1 MNRNTTSSDK
11 QPRRAPPPPS
21 SRGKKPQAGEQP
33 DAQQPGVEGEGS
45 YTAAR
50 RYNEGVQE
58 HLDTHDVE
66 AEAEE
71 AREALEGE
79 EREELEAA
87 EEQGKR
93 AGSHGIRPV
102 QQTESGLGGPQPGS
116 GK

>member
-1 MNRNTTSSDK
+1 MNRNTTSPDK
-11 QPRRAPPPPS
+11 EPRRPPPPPS
-21 SRGKKPQAGEQP
+21 SRGKKPQSGEQP
-33 DAQQPGVEGEGS
+33 GAQQPGVEGEGS
-45 YTAAR
+45 YTATR

-58 HLDTHDVE
+58 HLANHDVE

-79 EREELEAA
+79 ERAELEAA

-93 AGSHGIRPV
+93 GGARGIRPE
-102 QQTESGLGGPQPGS
+102 QQTESGLGGPQPGH

>member
-1 MNRNTTSSDK
+1 MNRNTTSSEK
-11 QPRRAPPPPS
+11 QPGRQPPS
-21 SRGKKPQAGEQP
+21 TRGKKPQAPAGT
-33 DAQQPGVEGEGS
+33 QQPSVEGEGS
-45 YTAAR
+45 YTATR
-50 RYNEGVQE
+50 RYNEGVRE
-58 HLDTHDVE
+58 HLQTHDVE

-93 AGSHGIRPV
+93 AAHRQMRPV
-102 QQTESGLGGPQPGS
+102 QQTESGLGGPQPKN

>member
-1 MNRNTTSSDK
+1 MNRNTSSSEK
-11 QPRRAPPPPS
+11 QPPRPPPPPS
-21 SRGKKPQAGEQP
+21 SRGKKPQRGEQT

-45 YTAAR
+45 YTATR

-58 HLDTHDVE
+58 HLSTHDVE

-71 AREALEGE
+71 AREALEGD
-79 EREELEAA
+79 ERAELEAA

-93 AGSHGIRPV
+93 AGIRPV
-102 QQTESGLGGPQPGS
+102 QQTESGLGGPRPAQ

>member
-1 MNRNTTSSDK
+1 MNRNTTSNEK
-11 QPRRAPPPPS
+11 QPRRPPAPPS
-21 SRGKKPQAGEQP
+21 SRGKKPQQGEQA

-45 YTAAR
+45 YTATR
-50 RYNEGVQE
+50 RYNEGVRE

-71 AREALEGE
+71 AREALEGD
-79 EREELEAA
+79 EREELQAA

-93 AGSHGIRPV
+93 AGGRDIRPV
-102 QQTESGLGGPQPGS
+102 QQTESGLGGPQPGH